1 MSVQRFAV
9 KLRARR
15 LAVALMLH
23 QCPCGG
29 IVSFNGLFDSR
40 TTSPRNFADEADP
53 ISRQRSRFHDLS
65 LVDNPDGSS

>member
-1 MSVQRFAV
+1 
-9 KLRARR
+9 
-15 LAVALMLH
+15 MLH